1 MYLKGKEALI
11 IDDLPGMR
19 GSMRATLSSLGIES
33 CDQTGTAREA
43 VEKMRAK
50 FYDLVV
56 CDYYLG
62 DATDGQQILE
72 MVRRN
77 RIISHKTLF
86 IIVTAERTQD
96 RVVSA
101 ADFLPDDYLVK
112 PFTADT
118 LGKRALSLLEK
129 REYFQDVYAA
139 LDDDKHGLAINR
151 LEPLCANKN
160 KYWIDAVRLMGGSL
174 VQMER
179 YADAISVFEEILKL
193 KEIPWAV
200 MGKVKGLKGL
210 GKVAEARQLLSA
222 LLQQHTEYLAGYD
235 MMATLCAEAGDAAEA
250 QKQIEKA
257 LAVVPAMHR
266 QKRAGKL
273 ALESGDIDKA
283 QQYLSEVV
291 ERGKYSFFKDPEDYT
306 LLSHIHMEK
315 GDTEQA
321 RSVLDMV
328 GKRFAATP
336 EIKAKVQVLK
346 AISWQKEGKPE
357 QAKALL
363 EPLLANPDD
372 LPESV
377 RMDMAKA
384 CFLAGDD
391 EVAAKLLS
399 GMMQNNHD
407 NTALKE
413 EAIKM
418 LESVGMGD
426 RAKELVGDAIQ
437 EVIALNNSGALLL
450 RDGQLEEAARVL
462 AEAAEKL
469 PRNATIVLN
478 AAYALLLNLQKNGAT
493 GEDLARLDRY
503 IDMVAQSPNP
513 PKGLA
518 RVQAMRQQLKAGGG
532 A

>member
-19 GSMRATLSSLGIES
+19 SSMRATLSSLGIES
-33 CDQTGTAREA
+33 CDQAGNAREA

-112 PFTADT
+112 PFTAET

-129 REYFQDVYAA
+129 MEYFQDVYAA

-179 YADAISVFEEILKL
+179 YADAITVFEEILKL

-200 MGKVKGLKGL
+200 MGKVKGMKGL
-210 GKVAEARQLLSA
+210 GKIAEARQLLEA
-222 LLQQHTEYLAGYD
+222 LLEHHTEYLAGYD
-235 MMATLCAEAGDAAEA
+235 MLATLCADAGDAAAA
-250 QKQIEKA
+250 QQQVEKA
-257 LAVVPAMHR
+257 LAIVPAMHR

-273 ALESGDIDKA
+273 ALESGDMDKA

-291 ERGKYSFFKDPEDYT
+291 ERGKYSFFKDAEDYT
-306 LLSHIHMEK
+306 LLSHVHMEK
-315 GDTEQA
+315 GDTDQA

-328 GKRFAATP
+328 GKRFAETP
-336 EIKAKVQVLK
+336 AIKNKVQVYRAMSL
-346 AISWQKEGKPE
+346 QKDGKTE

-363 EPLLANPDD
+363 EPMLANQDELHESFKMD
-372 LPESV
+372 LI
-377 RMDMAKA
+377 KT
-384 CFLAGDD
+384 CFMVGDN

-399 GMMQNNHD
+399 SMVQSNHD
-407 NTALKE
+407 NAALKN
-413 EAIKM
+413 EAVKM
-418 LESVGMGD
+418 LQSVGLGD
-426 RAKELVGDAIQ
+426 QAQELVGDAIQ

-450 RDGQLEEAARVL
+450 REGNLEEGARILV
-462 AEAAEKL
+462 EAAEKL
-469 PRNATIVLN
+469 PRNVTIVLN
-478 AAYALLLNLQKNGAT
+478 AAYALLLHLKKNGVSEENL
-493 GEDLARLDRY
+493 GRVDRY
-503 IDMVAQSPNP
+503 IERVAQLPNP
-513 PKGLA
+513 PKGLS
-518 RVQAMRQQLKAGGG
+518 RVQSMRQEIKAGG